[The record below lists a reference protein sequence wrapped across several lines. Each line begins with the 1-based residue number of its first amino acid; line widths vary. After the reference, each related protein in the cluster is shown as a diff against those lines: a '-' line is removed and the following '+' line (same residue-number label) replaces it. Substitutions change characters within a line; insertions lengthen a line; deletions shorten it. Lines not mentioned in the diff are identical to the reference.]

1 MQNQLN
7 RQLTV
12 YLSKSLLIPET
23 KLQIVRDILIS
34 YNFKVTEYEKGT
46 DYTTKLISGADF
58 VLFLTDENPVRING
72 MKDAVWSTYCGKGQY
87 SEAEF
92 CHKHKKLSFMF
103 MSSTFEK
110 IYMTKLLDEDFS
122 RVLTP
127 HTMEDYGDWKRKYGK
142 IRSYVRGQDPVDL
155 YGFLEGYFKL
165 RELKEYPLT
174 PDECFSREYLLL
186 LLD

>member
-23 KLQIVRDILIS
+23 RLKVVRDILTS
-34 YNFKVTEYEKGT
+34 YNFKILEYQEGT
-46 DYTTKLISGADF
+46 TYTTQLISSADF
-58 VLFLTDENPVRING
+58 VLFITDENPVKING
-72 MKDAVWSTYCGKGQY
+72 MKDGVWSSYCGKGQY

-92 CHKHKKLSFMF
+92 CHKFKKPSFMF
-103 MSSTFEK
+103 MSVDTERILMS
-110 IYMTKLLDEDFS
+110 KLLDEDFS
-122 RVLTP
+122 KVLTP
-127 HTMEDYGDWKRKYGK
+127 HTMEDCGDWKRKYGK

-155 YGFLEGYFKL
+155 YGFLEGNFRLL
-165 RELKEYPLT
+165 RQYPVT

>member
-23 KLQIVRDILIS
+23 RLKVVRDILIS
-34 YNFKVTEYEKGT
+34 YNFKILEYQEGT
-46 DYTTKLISGADF
+46 TYTTQLISSADF
-58 VLFLTDENPVRING
+58 VLFITDENPIKMETLNNG
-72 MKDAVWSTYCGKGQY
+72 LWSTYCGKGQY

-92 CHKHKKLSFMF
+92 CYKNHKPAFMF
-103 MSSTFEK
+103 MSYKDEK
-110 IYMTKLLDEDFS
+110 ILMSKLVDRDFS
-122 RVLTP
+122 SMLVPYTIS
-127 HTMEDYGDWKRKYGK
+127 DVNDWKRKYGK
-142 IRSYVRGQDPVDL
+142 IRSYVRGQEPVDL
-155 YGFLEGYFKL
+155 YGFLEGHFRLL
-165 RELKEYPLT
+165 RQYPVT